1 VYRPRVVDGCVPDP
15 TEPPSTAG
23 GADRRE
29 THITGSLLARGV
41 STTLFVR
48 HGTTTWNETGRIQ
61 GWAPARLSERGRAE
75 AEAVAEGVAADRDVA
90 AVVSSD
96 LTRTVETAEAIA
108 DATGV
113 PVETDPRLRERDF
126 GVYQGLRG
134 DTFFDRFPGFDLK
147 ENGLDAAER
156 VPESGESW
164 VDVRDRVVAA
174 ADDLGDRDGIV
185 VAVTHL
191 NPIRILV
198 GERRGLPLV
207 RSLTEITADNCSV
220 TEIDA
225 DGTVVREN
233 ATGFIEQR

>member
-1 VYRPRVVDGCVPDP
+1 M
-15 TEPPSTAG
+15 
-23 GADRRE
+23 
-29 THITGSLLARGV
+29 TGSLLARGV

-75 AEAVAEGVAADRDVA
+75 AEAVAEGVAA
-90 AVVSSD
+90 
-96 LTRTVETAEAIA
+96 
-108 DATGV
+108 
-113 PVETDPRLRERDF
+113 
-126 GVYQGLRG
+126 
-134 DTFFDRFPGFDLK
+134 
-147 ENGLDAAER
+147 
-156 VPESGESW
+156 
-164 VDVRDRVVAA
+164 DRVVAA

>member
-1 VYRPRVVDGCVPDP
+1 M
-15 TEPPSTAG
+15 
-23 GADRRE
+23 
-29 THITGSLLARGV
+29 TGSLLARGV

-96 LTRTVETAEAIA
+96 LSRTVETAEAIA

-164 VDVRDRVVAA
+164 VDVRDRVV
-174 ADDLGDRDGIV
+174 